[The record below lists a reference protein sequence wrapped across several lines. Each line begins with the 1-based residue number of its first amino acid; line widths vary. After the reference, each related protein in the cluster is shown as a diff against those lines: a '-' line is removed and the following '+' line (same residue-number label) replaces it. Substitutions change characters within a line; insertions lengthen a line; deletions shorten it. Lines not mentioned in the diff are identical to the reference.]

1 VWAEFLNNL
10 AKWLKIT
17 CYLALAGVAFDFLK
31 YLPPH
36 IADRVINALLNKLGI

>member
-1 VWAEFLNNL
+1 MKEFLANFE
-10 AKWLKIT
+10 KWLKIS

-36 IADRVINALLNKLGI
+36 IADRVIEAVLGKLGI